1 MVANLQLSL
10 ACSDNP
16 RTRPIIE
23 GRVKPDGIDLQI
35 TVLHP
40 SEMFW
45 RQLHFEE
52 FDISEMSVSSLIM
65 TVANGD
71 KRWAGLPVFT
81 SRRFFH
87 TWALVRSD
95 AGIEKPQ
102 DLKGKRIGVPEYQQT
117 AALWCRA
124 ALQHVYGVRAQDMQW
139 WMERSEERS
148 HGGATGFRPPP
159 DVDFHYIPPEKSI
172 ASMLLGKELDA
183 SALYISNANL
193 VDRSGVDL
201 SSDSRVRPLFPD
213 PEAEGTA
220 YYEKTGFFPM
230 NHCVVVRKKV
240 QEEHP
245 WVLLN
250 IFNAFSAA
258 KDMVNAQTR
267 EFAAQYM
274 DTGLLRPH
282 GKGLA
287 ADLYPYGV
295 KSNQEILSA
304 IPRFS
309 HEQGLTSRVV
319 GLDEVFAE
327 QTMDL

>member
-1 MVANLQLSL
+1 VANLQLSM
-10 ACSDNP
+10 AVSDNP
-16 RTRPIIE
+16 RTRPLIE
-23 GRVKPDGIDLQI
+23 GRVQPDGIDLQI

-52 FDISEMSVSSLIM
+52 FDVSEMSVSSLIM
-65 TVANGD
+65 TIANGD
-71 KRWAGLPVFT
+71 KRFVGLPVFT

-95 AGIEKPQ
+95 AGIESPG

-124 ALQHVYGVRAQDMQW
+124 ALQHVYGVRAQDMSW

-148 HGGATGFRPPP
+148 HGGATGFKPPA
-159 DVDFHYIPPEKSI
+159 DIEFHYIPREKSI
-172 ASMLLGKELDA
+172 ASMLLNDELDA

-201 SSDSRVRPLFPD
+201 SDNPKVRPLFPD
-213 PEAEGTA
+213 AEAEGTS

-230 NHCVVVRKKV
+230 NHCVVVRRKV
-240 QEEHP
+240 HEEHP

-250 IFNAFSAA
+250 VFNAFNEA
-258 KDMVNAQTR
+258 KNQVNAQTR
-267 EFAAQYM
+267 EFAAQYL
-274 DTGLLRPH
+274 DTGLLRPY
-282 GKGLA
+282 GKGIK

-319 GLDEVFAE
+319 GLEEVFAE